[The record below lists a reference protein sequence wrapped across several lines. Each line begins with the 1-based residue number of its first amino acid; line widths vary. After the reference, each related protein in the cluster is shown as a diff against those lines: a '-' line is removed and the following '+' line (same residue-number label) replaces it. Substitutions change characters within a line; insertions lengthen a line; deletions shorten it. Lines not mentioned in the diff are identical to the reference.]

1 MITAWLLAPLAAS
14 AAATEA
20 ARRIVRLRVGGRQS
34 RGERDDE
41 ARDHRTHNERGE
53 AERKAAH
60 KFALE
65 DQRAQGDAVGD
76 ATNCTDE
83 ACQRVPPER

>member
-1 MITAWLLAPLAAS
+1 MATSTLMITAWLLAPLAAS

-20 ARRIVRLRVGGRQS
+20 ASTLITATAGSSGSASAGDKVEVSATTRHV
-34 RGERDDE
+34 
-41 ARDHRTHNERGE
+41 T
-53 AERKAAH
+53 
-60 KFALE
+60 ALE

-76 ATNCTDE
+76 ATNCADE